1 MDLEE
6 LIKLKFPNLSK
17 RKFSELAGIPSST
30 LQSMINRG
38 IENASVVNVIKVAK
52 TLDMDVEELMNYK
65 TDINHQSE
73 EKIYI
78 DFDKYNKANIIK
90 EEHIEYL
97 EAYKEATDK
106 HSLNSTNFYGS
117 ISAGEPTSIEGVLN
131 AEQINLPKV
140 MLGKYADRDG
150 VFLMKVNGE
159 SMNRIIPN
167 GSYVACVPVEPYEL
181 KDKDIVI
188 YSKNNESSMKRYRK
202 TPNAIIFSPES
213 TYDDFFDVVVPN
225 DTTEDVRIHAKV
237 ILYTVALD

>member
-6 LIKLKFPNLSK
+6 LIKIKYPNLSK
-17 RKFSELAGIPSST
+17 RKFAELAGIPSST

-38 IENASVVNVIKVAK
+38 VENASVVNVIKVAK
-52 TLDMDVEELMNYK
+52 ALDEDVESLMHANITMQAGAGK
-65 TDINHQSE
+65 TIMSDL
-73 EKIYI
+73 
-78 DFDKYNKANIIK
+78 KYNKANIIK
-90 EEHIEYL
+90 ESEVEYL

-106 HSLNSTNFYGS
+106 HSLNSTSFYGS
-117 ISAGEPTSIEGVLN
+117 ISAGEPTSIEGILN

-202 TPNAIIFSPES
+202 TPEAIIFSPES
-213 TYDDFFDVVVPN
+213 TYDDFFDVVVPV